1 MENTRASIWR
11 SGNKKNLVIIPGIS
25 TLLYPTIWK
34 LLSPSYFSYYAKYFT
49 VNVITFNH
57 LPEKGTFLSV
67 VEEYHKRLMQL
78 QPYAVLAME
87 EGAFIAQHLATRQAL
102 KKLVLVSTST
112 KSNAKSQEVYEH
124 WVRYVQ
130 QDRWQS
136 LHKSMSH
143 YFTNKHSF
151 MKYLFFKKPQNPHQL
166 TLLVEALKRRN
177 SENFLPKINSETL
190 IIGGDKDAL
199 ISPDQ
204 YQKLLRLIPK
214 SQLIC
219 VRGGCHHLYH
229 QKKSTLEPNIL
240 HFLLR

>member
-25 TLLYPTIWK
+25 TLLYPTMWR

-49 VNVITFNH
+49 VNVVTFSH
-57 LPEKGTFLSV
+57 LPQKGTLQLI
-67 VEEYHKRLMQL
+67 VEEYHKRLLQL
-78 QPYAVLAME
+78 QPYAVLAIE
-87 EGAFIAQHLATRQAL
+87 EGAFIAQHIAARQDL
-102 KKLVLVSTST
+102 KKLVLVATST
-112 KSNAKSQEVYEH
+112 KSNAKSREVFEH
-124 WVRYVQ
+124 WTRYVQ
-130 QDRWQS
+130 QDRWSS

-166 TLLVEALKRRN
+166 TLLVEALKQHN
-177 SENFLPKINSETL
+177 SENLLAKINSDTL
-190 IIGGDKDAL
+190 IIGGDRDAL

-204 YQKLLRLIPK
+204 YQKMLNSIPK

-219 VRGGCHHLYH
+219 VRGGCHHVYH
-229 QKKSTLEPNIL
+229 QKKSLLEPNIL